1 MKQLVFWTF
10 SLTLILTAQS
20 WAQGQNFMSASESSP
35 SNKFDASWRLSLAGT
50 DRHDERSQ
58 AKLVDFRTDIKAR
71 YLLSHQLLLDV
82 QPSLRLQSGQTQSV
96 DGADKAENKIQLYQ
110 AAAHYAPLNSLQI
123 SAGAL
128 NQETMHT
135 RLLIDRIAF
144 PAARLTG
151 KMKVD
156 GFASSLALETAIPT
170 SSSLSANTKEL
181 EPTPSLNSAIL
192 KMQISASPRQYAKAS
207 AGYFIY
213 GNLPSAVAQASNLLG
228 NTVHE
233 LSSADHKFAYHYE
246 GYEAAA
252 EVKYPVFF
260 AVDLFAGAEY
270 IQNTKTLS
278 EYSRGTNL
286 YVGTELYLKKDMQF
300 VVEGSYFSVAPDA
313 AVAFFNAGGY
323 ETNRVGY
330 AAETAFSFRK
340 QGFKV
345 GLKYIDSEVMF
356 IDEAQTRE
364 KTLLIKLETF
374 YAQI

>member
-1 MKQLVFWTF
+1 MKHMALWTF
-10 SLTLILTAQS
+10 CLTLILTAQS
-20 WAQGQNFMSASESSP
+20 WAQGQVSLSASDHP
-35 SNKFDASWRLSLAGT
+35 YNDKFKASWRLSLSGS

-58 AKLVDFRTDIKAR
+58 AKLVDFRTEIKAR
-71 YLLSHQLLLDV
+71 YLLNNQLLLDV

-110 AAAHYAPLNSLQI
+110 AAAHYAPFNNIQL

-144 PAARLTG
+144 PAARLMG
-151 KMKVD
+151 KIKTN
-156 GFASSLALETAIPT
+156 GFSSSLALETAIPT
-170 SSSLSANTKEL
+170 STSLSANTKEL
-181 EPTPSLNSAIL
+181 EPTPSLNSATL

-213 GNLPSAVAQASNLLG
+213 GNLPSAVAQQSNLLG

-233 LSSADHKFAYHYE
+233 LSSAQHKFAFDYA
-246 GYEAAA
+246 GYEASV
-252 EVKYPVFF
+252 EIKYPVFF
-260 AVDLFAGAEY
+260 AIDLFAGAEY
-270 IQNTKTLS
+270 IQNTKALA
-278 EYSRGTNL
+278 ENSRGSNI
-286 YVGTELYLKKDMQF
+286 YAGTELYLKKDMQL
-300 VVEGSYFSVAPDA
+300 VIEGSYFSVAPDA

-330 AAETAFSFRK
+330 AAETSLAFRK

>member
-1 MKQLVFWTF
+1 MKHMALWTF
-10 SLTLILTAQS
+10 CLTLILTAQT
-20 WAQGQNFMSASESSP
+20 WAQGQISMSASDRP
-35 SNKFDASWRLSLAGT
+35 QNDKFKASWRLSLAGT

-71 YLLSHQLLLDV
+71 YLLNNQLLLDV

-96 DGADKAENKIQLYQ
+96 DGADKAESKIQLYQ
-110 AAAHYAPLNSLQI
+110 AAAHYAPLQNIQF

-144 PAARLTG
+144 PAARLLG
-151 KMKVD
+151 KMKAD
-156 GFASSLALETAIPT
+156 GISTSLAFETAIPT
-170 SSSLSANTKEL
+170 STSLSANTKEL
-181 EPTPSLNSAIL
+181 EPTPSLNSATL
-192 KMQISASPRQYAKAS
+192 KMQASASPRQYAKAS

-213 GNLPSAVAQASNLLG
+213 GNLPSAVAQQSNLLG

-233 LSSADHKFAYHYE
+233 ISSAQHKFAYNYE
-246 GYEAAA
+246 GYEASA
-252 EVKYPVFF
+252 EVKYPIFF
-260 AVDLFAGAEY
+260 AIDLFAGAEY

-278 EYSRGTNL
+278 EYSRGSNI

-330 AAETAFSFRK
+330 SLDTALSFRK

-356 IDEAQTRE
+356 NDDAQTRE